1 MKRLEEA
8 LRAFLTALGRVGQ
21 DCRADLLVVWGDFRE
36 DMAVLRQDLCRDGKA
51 LWERCREIWRALA
64 AEVRL
69 TLQRWIG
76 Q

>member
-8 LRAFLTALGRVGQ
+8 LRAFLAALGRVGQ
-21 DCRADLLVVWGDFRE
+21 DCRADLLAVWGDFRE
-36 DMAVLRQDLCRDGKA
+36 DMAVLGQDLCRDGKA
-51 LWERCREIWRALA
+51 LWARCREMAGVLA

-76 Q
+76 

>member
-8 LRAFLTALGRVGQ
+8 LRAFLAALGRVGQ
-21 DCRADLLVVWGDFRE
+21 DCRADLLAVWGDFRE
-36 DMAVLRQDLCRDGKA
+36 DMAVLGQDLCRDGKA
-51 LWERCREIWRALA
+51 LWARGREMVGALA

-76 Q
+76 

>member
-8 LRAFLTALGRVGQ
+8 LRAFLAALGRVGQ
-21 DCRADLLVVWGDFRE
+21 DCRADLLAVWGDFRE

-51 LWERCREIWRALA
+51 LWERCREMAGVLA

-76 Q
+76 